1 MKWLTLEY
9 IKAHSRI
16 DFADD
21 DDALELYGNSA
32 EEAVLTII
40 RRTEANV
47 RDLNNG
53 EVPAKMYQA
62 ALMLTELG
70 YTQRSPVA
78 ITNIYAVD
86 YTFDFLIKGLMRLDA
101 ATDIE
106 AERNTL
112 LDDILAAVGADLNF
126 AFEQI
131 AEPTQE
137 QKDTYNAAMTAI
149 VNAYHKYGAVAKP
162 TTAICQA
169 LREEVADIKKQCDE
183 FIKSAKSS

>member
-78 ITNIYAVD
+78 VTNIYAVD

-101 ATDIE
+101 ATDLQ

-112 LDDILAAVGADLNF
+112 LDILQDISTDFRF
-126 AFEQI
+126 AFAQLPS
-131 AEPTQE
+131 PTEE
-137 QKDTYNAAMTAI
+137 QKTAYYKI
-149 VNAYHKYGAVAKP
+149 LGMILGTGDIYQGITNPTSSICKMLREQVAK
-162 TTAICQA
+162 
-169 LREEVADIKKQCDE
+169 IKAQCDE

>member
-53 EVPAKMYQA
+53 EVPAKIYQA

-86 YTFDFLIKGLMRLDA
+86 YTFDFLVKGLMRLDA

-106 AERNTL
+106 AELTTL
-112 LDDILAAVGADLNF
+112 LDILAAVEADLDF

-137 QKDTYNAAMTAI
+137 QKE
-149 VNAYHKYGAVAKP
+149 AYHDAKIAITKAYNKYGAIAKP
-162 TTAICQA
+162 TPAICQA
-169 LREEVADIKKQCDE
+169 LREEVNGIKKQCDE